1 MFRPLSHKAV
11 LAGAVLAAGL
21 AATACVPPAQ
31 NQPPPN
37 QVPPPPLPTFVEQ
50 AAWAMDETGG
60 NTMHDSIAG
69 AQDGTIG
76 SEIIFVAGNPPDR
89 GAYEFPGWVNN
100 QDGTGGLTGT
110 VSETGG
116 KIVVPDPNHKLEPKN
131 GIFSVSGTIRTRLTS
146 VGTLPNGGPGS
157 SFNVV
162 QKAHA
167 PNTGGYWKVEVNAS
181 GLQRKGK
188 LLCTVG
194 DGQGEIISPSS
205 VRIDDG
211 NWHTFRCWLA
221 QSKLVAEVDGQQATV
236 DASSINT
243 VDPVGKFSNE
253 VVIGK
258 KPGSTD
264 PYDSFSGWLGE
275 LHIATG

>member
-1 MFRPLSHKAV
+1 MFRPLSHKAL
-11 LAGAVLAAGL
+11 LAGTVLAAGL

-31 NQPPPN
+31 NGPPPPN
-37 QVPPPPLPTFVEQ
+37 QVPPPPAPTFIEQ

-76 SEIIFVAGNPPDR
+76 SEIILGGGV
-89 GAYEFPGWVNN
+89 YEFPGWVNN
-100 QDGTGGLTGT
+100 QDGAGGLTGV

-116 KIVVPDPNHKLEPKN
+116 EIVVPDPTHKLEPQN
-131 GIFSVSGTIRTRLTS
+131 GVFSVSGTIRARLTS
-146 VGTLPNGGPGS
+146 TGALPNGGPGS
-157 SFNVV
+157 AFNVV

-167 PNTGGYWKVEVNAS
+167 PNTGGYWKVEVNGS

-188 LLCTVG
+188 LLCTIG
-194 DGQGEIISPSS
+194 DGQGQVISASS
-205 VRIDDG
+205 VRVDDG
-211 NWHTFRCWLA
+211 NWHTFKCWLA
-221 QSKLVAEVDGQQATV
+221 QNKLVAEVDGQQAAV
-236 DASSINT
+236 DASSIDT
-243 VDPVGKFSNE
+243 VHPVGKFSTE